1 MTKLG
6 EKNNVN
12 VSNRIKELENARK
25 KAKQGLKDGNHG
37 VTLNLN
43 GDRQIG
49 RPVNNIPIHVVEN
62 AAKDDRLEVRTHEG
76 GHDVFIKTLSADPAA
91 YDDLASTALTW
102 LRNNNEAAYN
112 RVALKLGDDVRS
124 DEAIMYFL
132 EEVAGDKIDISK
144 NSVGGL
150 FGFLLNKGIE
160 ANGGAPVDFKGET
173 DAVNFLI
180 NIGKK
185 IKDGTLNN
193 EDL

>member
-1 MTKLG
+1 M
-6 EKNNVN
+6 
-12 VSNRIKELENARK
+12 
-25 KAKQGLKDGNHG
+25 
-37 VTLNLN
+37 
-43 GDRQIG
+43 
-49 RPVNNIPIHVVEN
+49 VEN

-91 YDDLASTALTW
+91 YDDLASAALTW

-160 ANGGAPVDFKGET
+160 TNGGAPIDFKGET
-173 DAVNFLI
+173 DAVNFLV

-193 EDL
+193 EDLRAIRENILIKDGKAEAKPRMKTAPKFSETSSKYNIKKKTTVTENILIN